1 MPYILQ
7 AWQLQPN
14 LTIGLSIEIEQ
25 NSITSQA
32 SLSKLI
38 QIAITNMAISTLTIQ
53 FNEYE
58 LEIISSALADY
69 RDYAEGATDPIL
81 ARCDAID
88 DKIDEAFKNQ

>member
-25 NSITSQA
+25 NSITSP
-32 SLSKLI
+32 LSRFALI
-38 QIAITNMAISTLTIQ
+38 HLVSTNMAISTLTIQ

>member
-1 MPYILQ
+1 MHSILQ

-88 DKIDEAFKNQ
+88 DKIDEAFKN

>member
-1 MPYILQ
+1 M
-7 AWQLQPN
+7 QPN

-25 NSITSQA
+25 NLITSP
-32 SLSKLI
+32 LSRFALI
-38 QIAITNMAISTLTIQ
+38 HLAITNMAISTFTIQ

-58 LEIISSALADY
+58 LETISSALADY

-88 DKIDEAFKNQ
+88 DKISEAFNK

>member
-1 MPYILQ
+1 M
-7 AWQLQPN
+7 QPN

-25 NSITSQA
+25 NSITSPLSWFALIHLA
-32 SLSKLI
+32 S
-38 QIAITNMAISTLTIQ
+38 TNMAISTFTIQ

-58 LEIISSALADY
+58 LETISSALADY

-88 DKIDEAFKNQ
+88 TKIDEAFKNQ

>member
-1 MPYILQ
+1 MLYILQ
-7 AWQLQPN
+7 AWQSQPN

-69 RDYAEGATDPIL
+69 RDYAESDTDPIL
-81 ARCDAID
+81 ARCNSID
-88 DKIDEAFKNQ
+88 DKIDKAFGH

>member
-1 MPYILQ
+1 M
-7 AWQLQPN
+7 QPN

-25 NSITSQA
+25 NSITSPLSWFALIHLA
-32 SLSKLI
+32 S
-38 QIAITNMAISTLTIQ
+38 TNMAISTFTIQ